1 MLRSSLIAL
10 AALVGAAPLL
20 AQTVA
25 AQTAATA
32 GANTLA
38 PRPAPTATQ
47 PDAPQSPA
55 MASLTTF
62 TRGFMQL
69 QTQYTGNLVA
79 DTFAAALQRSRDTV
93 RTNAKPIPEEL
104 KKQLI
109 PFYPASLLE
118 NVQYTIGDTSQAGL
132 AGFAIRN
139 GNAAAVTLI
148 DTIVFK
154 EERYVS
160 SLALW
165 AHELHH
171 VEQYKTWGLGGFAQK
186 YAFAWKEVE
195 AEAGARA
202 SAYVAWYRERKGG

>member
-1 MLRSSLIAL
+1 MLRPALLAL
-10 AALVGAAPLL
+10 AAFAAGAAPVV
-20 AQTVA
+20 AQTGTN
-25 AQTAATA
+25 TAAASTI
-32 GANTLA
+32 T
-38 PRPAPTATQ
+38 PRPPATQ
-47 PDAPQSPA
+47 PEQPSNPGY
-55 MASLTTF
+55 ASLVGF
-62 TRGFMQL
+62 TRGFMQV
-69 QTQYTGNLVA
+69 QTQYTGNLIA

-93 RTNAKPIPEEL
+93 RPDSKPIPEEV
-104 KKQLI
+104 KKELM
-109 PFYPASLLE
+109 PFFSEAFLD

-154 EERYVS
+154 EEKYVK

-171 VEQYKTWGLGGFAQK
+171 VEQYKDWGLAGFASR
-186 YAFAWKEVE
+186 YAFGWKEVE

-202 SAYVAWYRERKGG
+202 SAYVAWYRERKAAN